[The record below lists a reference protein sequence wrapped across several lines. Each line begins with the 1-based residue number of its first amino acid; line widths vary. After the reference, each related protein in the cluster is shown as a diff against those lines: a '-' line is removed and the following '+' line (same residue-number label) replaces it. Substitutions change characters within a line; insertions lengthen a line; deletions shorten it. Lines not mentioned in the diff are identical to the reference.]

1 MKNLFISLLFF
12 TCFFNANAQMSI
24 SLPLERSVFQR
35 NANGQA
41 SVAIAGQV
49 RPGSPIG
56 TNFVIKYR
64 TTSLDKNGNPLAAAT
79 IWNSGLASTP
89 YAGVFKF
96 SATFNTGWYLLEVG
110 AFEGNNNFPTTSGA
124 VKFGVGE
131 VVFIAGQSNA
141 QGTDNITNS
150 AVNPTFYDCVNSISN
165 NQICK
170 NTYQFPYIEKI
181 VDGKLITPSGNRSAW
196 FYGHLGKRI
205 ADELIPGTVVPTLFF
220 NAAFTGSSVENWAKT
235 AESDVEIAPL
245 PLLNGQPCC
254 AFVTPEK
261 GWFNDWDTQG
271 PEGQPYKT
279 LKNSL
284 TYFGSMFGA
293 RCVLWHQGE
302 SDNVLNTSELSYDS
316 KLQIVL
322 NKSREH
328 FSNNLSW
335 AISRATWYMGTVDPA
350 VIAGQQKTRTYTGN
364 LQQGPSA
371 AAVWN
376 SDNIPASKRRAD
388 DNTHFIAPGLVDA
401 GNQAFEA
408 FKTGFGF
415 TPIKNMTSVSA
426 TTPPNLTI
434 TKSGANVTI
443 KAPAGYTY
451 KWVEG
456 DNHITTAFSSAQ
468 SITVSNSNWK
478 SYRCYI
484 ISPTRTMVSQAV
496 YTPMLA
502 VGGAARMGAEEE
514 AIIEKEEFVP
524 VQITPNPAKE
534 KTVVRYT
541 LREPSLVRIDLVDL
555 NGHILFTSGEHAYA
569 AGNQEQTL
577 DLSKLFVGSYV
588 CRIKI
593 GSYFV
598 SRHFVLER

>member
-1 MKNLFISLLFF
+1 MKNLFLSLLFF
-12 TCFFNANAQMSI
+12 TSFFTANAQMSI

-56 TNFVIKYR
+56 ANFVIKYR

-141 QGTDNITNS
+141 QGTDGIVNS
-150 AVNPTFYDCVNSISN
+150 TVNPVFYDCVNSISN

-220 NAAFTGSSVENWAKT
+220 NAAFTGSSVENWAAT
-235 AESDVEIAPL
+235 ALDETATVKL
-245 PLLNGQPCC
+245 PLLDGNICC
-254 AFVTPEK
+254 ANIF
-261 GWFNDWDTQG
+261 DWNSEG
-271 PEGQPYKT
+271 AAGQPYKS

-302 SDNVLNTSELSYDS
+302 SDNVLNTSESTYDS

-335 AISRATWYMGTVDPA
+335 AISRATWYYGTVDPI
-350 VIAGQQKTRTYTGN
+350 VIAGQQKTRAYQGI
-364 LQQGPSA
+364 LQQGSSA
-371 AAVWN
+371 AAIWN
-376 SDNIPASKRRAD
+376 SDIIPASKRRAD
-388 DNTHFIAPGLVDA
+388 DNTHFIAPGLVEA

-415 TPIKNMTSVSA
+415 TPIKNMTSVPA
-426 TTPPNLTI
+426 TTAPSFTI

-451 KWVEG
+451 KWVGG

-514 AIIEKEEFVP
+514 ALIENEEFASVR
-524 VQITPNPAKE
+524 ITPNPAKG
-534 KTVVRYT
+534 KTIVRYI
-541 LREPSLVRIDLVDL
+541 LREPSLVRIDLVDFS
-555 NGHILFTSGEHAYA
+555 GRILFSSDENACP
-569 AGNQEQTL
+569 AGNQAQTL
-577 DLSKLFVGSYV
+577 DLSKFTSGSYI

-598 SRHFVLER
+598 SKLLALEN